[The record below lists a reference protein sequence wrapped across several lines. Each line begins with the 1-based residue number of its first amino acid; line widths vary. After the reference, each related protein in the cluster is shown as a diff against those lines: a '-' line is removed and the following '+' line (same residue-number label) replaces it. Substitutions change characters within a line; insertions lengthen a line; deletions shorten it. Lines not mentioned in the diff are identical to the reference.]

1 MLDKVE
7 VKNMIKILQG
17 DGKITKTTY
26 RLGQLEQVLED
37 LNNLGMQITD
47 TKIDLAHKSLDI
59 TVHVKK

>member
-1 MLDKVE
+1 
-7 VKNMIKILQG
+7 MIKILQG